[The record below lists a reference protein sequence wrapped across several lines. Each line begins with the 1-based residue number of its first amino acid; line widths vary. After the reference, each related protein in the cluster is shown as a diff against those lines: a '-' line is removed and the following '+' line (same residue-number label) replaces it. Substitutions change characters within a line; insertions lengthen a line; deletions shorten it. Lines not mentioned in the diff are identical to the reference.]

1 MSLLLAAFPQGRH
14 FPRALSTPVNL
25 VVMVAA
31 LAMVAVLVPFA
42 GTAEARRTPR
52 HVQAHAHHH
61 ARGKTAPPVVGQP
74 PRSYVPPATSF
85 FSFPNR
91 SRIEQKAIRDR
102 VLYTIQSVWG
112 GARNSLGTPLPANG
126 TIRIATW
133 SFDDWGVAR
142 ALVAARNR
150 GVSVQVVAAKAAN
163 TDHQSWEWLRK
174 RLGSRLF
181 RPGHPVTGP
190 MYSFARECRGACR
203 GPGGTPHSKYFLFDN
218 VGAGHLRHVT
228 VQTSMNLTRM
238 AYRGQWNQAQVM
250 HSARVY
256 NDFAAIFRQSRLARP
271 LPQPYHVASLG
282 PVVNYFFPRP
292 QAKAAQDPVM
302 QTLRAVNCRGAT
314 AGNGSG
320 RSSIR
325 IIQYAI
331 YGDRGVWIAKRL
343 RQLWNSGCDV
353 AIIYA
358 VSSRPVLGILRN
370 RSGRGAVPMRQ
381 SVVTDPWGNIV
392 KYNHS
397 KWMTITGHWGSNTAA
412 YVTFSG
418 SANWANLAFGDD
430 EQMQRIQSRPEAL
443 RYLATFA
450 KTWRQT
456 TSNAPA
462 VARVSTFARTMD
474 AVTQESPDGVPEGI
488 PEEPTFGQGIYRYLP
503 PD

>member
-1 MSLLLAAFPQGRH
+1 MSLLLEAFPQGRP
-14 FPRALSTPVNL
+14 FPRALSGPVNL

-42 GTAEARRTPR
+42 GTAEARRTPK
-52 HVQAHAHHH
+52 HVQAHGHKH

-74 PRSYVPPATSF
+74 PRNYVMPATSF

-91 SRIEQKAIRDR
+91 TRTERKAIRDR

-112 GARNSLGTPLPANG
+112 GSRNSLGTPLPANG

-174 RLGSRLF
+174 RLRSRLF

-302 QTLRAVNCRGAT
+302 QTLRAVSCRGAT
-314 AGNGSG
+314 AGSGSG

-331 YGDRGVWIAKRL
+331 YGDRGVWIAKKL

-430 EQMQRIQSRPEAL
+430 EQMQRIQSRPEVL
-443 RYLATFA
+443 RHLATFA

-462 VARVSTFARTMD
+462 AARVTTFARTIG